1 MKKLTKEQKYAKS
14 MKEKGFVKV
23 CIWIDP
29 NDKSWFSEL
38 GVLSRSKTEWK

>member
-1 MKKLTKEQKYAKS
+1 MKKETKEQRYAKS
-14 MKEKGFVKV
+14 MKEKGFVKI

-38 GVLSRSKTEWK
+38 GMLSRRRK